1 MKYIVI
7 GLGNYGKVLAEQL
20 SELGH
25 EVVGTDIDPA
35 RVELVKDRIATS
47 FVMDATDEQSL
58 EILPLSNVDV
68 VIVAIGEF
76 GASIRVV
83 ALLKQKNVK
92 HIYARSIDEI
102 HNSILKG
109 FSIDKILTPEEDAA
123 RKTVLAIKNDAE
135 NEIYKIDD
143 SCYVIKLRVSES
155 LAGNTLDDLKLKE
168 NFDMRIVAVLEQSVT
183 KNFLGISE
191 TNYNIVDDNNVEYVL
206 KQGDKIV
213 CFGLYKNILA
223 FWKMVNKQ

>member
-35 RVELVKDRIATS
+35 RVELVKDKIATS
-47 FVMDATDEQSL
+47 FIIDATDEQAL
-58 EILPLSNVDV
+58 DILPLSGVDV

-83 ALLKQKNVK
+83 ALLKQRGVK
-92 HIYARSIDEI
+92 HIYARSLDGI

-109 FSIDKILTPEEDAA
+109 FNIDKILTPEEDAA

-135 NEIYKIDD
+135 DEVYKIDEN
-143 SCYVIKLRVSES
+143 YYIVKFIIPES
-155 LAGNTLDDLKLKE
+155 LAGNTVESLKLAE
-168 NFDMRIVAVLEQSVT
+168 NFNLKTVT
-183 KNFLGISE
+183 VMSQTVNKNFLGISE
-191 TNYNIVDDNNVEYVL
+191 TSYSPVDDGNSEYVL
-206 KQGDKIV
+206 KSGDRIV
-213 CFGLYKNILA
+213 CFGAYNNILA
-223 FWKMVNKQ
+223 LWKKIN

>member
-35 RVELVKDRIATS
+35 RVELVKDKIATS
-47 FVMDATDEQSL
+47 FIIDATDEQAL
-58 EILPLSNVDV
+58 DILPLSGVDV

-83 ALLKQKNVK
+83 ALLKQRGVK
-92 HIYARSIDEI
+92 HIYARSLDGI

-109 FSIDKILTPEEDAA
+109 FNIDKILTPEEDAA

-135 NEIYKIDD
+135 DEIYKIDEN
-143 SCYVIKLRVSES
+143 YYIVKFIIPES
-155 LAGNTLDDLKLKE
+155 LAGNTVESLKLAE
-168 NFDMRIVAVLEQSVT
+168 NFNLKTVAVMSQTVN

-191 TNYNIVDDNNVEYVL
+191 TSYSPVDDGNNEYVL
-206 KQGDKIV
+206 KSGDRIV
-213 CFGLYKNILA
+213 CFGAYKNILA
-223 FWKMVNKQ
+223 LWKKIN